1 MRYWRLQNDLFRK
14 TCVTESGLT
23 WCHISDRPSPPQSS
37 RRTPLWDIFDEREST
52 DSFDNE
58 DEEMVT
64 FELSEMLLM
73 LLAAGT
79 DDEVTDSED
88 EWDLFHEELDDFY
101 EIYL

>member
-1 MRYWRLQNDLFRK
+1 MFPVQN
-14 TCVTESGLT
+14 
-23 WCHISDRPSPPQSS
+23 S
-37 RRTPLWDIFDEREST
+37 RRTPLWDIFEREST
-52 DSFDNE
+52 DSLDND

-64 FELSEMLLM
+64 FDLSDMLLM

-88 EWDLFHEELDDFY
+88 EWDLFHDELDDFY

>member
-1 MRYWRLQNDLFRK
+1 M
-14 TCVTESGLT
+14 
-23 WCHISDRPSPPQSS
+23 
-37 RRTPLWDIFDEREST
+37 DEREST
-52 DSFDNE
+52 GSLDD

-73 LLAAGT
+73 LLAAGN
-79 DDEVTDSED
+79 DDEATDSED

>member
-1 MRYWRLQNDLFRK
+1 MYSCLKINLFPFAHQN
-14 TCVTESGLT
+14 
-23 WCHISDRPSPPQSS
+23 S

>member
-1 MRYWRLQNDLFRK
+1 MLKWVFLKVKIILPAAVYFMPRLWEYSSPFSSQN
-14 TCVTESGLT
+14 
-23 WCHISDRPSPPQSS
+23 S

>member
-1 MRYWRLQNDLFRK
+1 MFENNIVTLLLFPVQN
-14 TCVTESGLT
+14 
-23 WCHISDRPSPPQSS
+23 S
-37 RRTPLWDIFDEREST
+37 RRTPLWDIFEREST
-52 DSFDNE
+52 DSLDND

-64 FELSEMLLM
+64 FDLSDMLLM

-88 EWDLFHEELDDFY
+88 EWDLFHDELDDFY

>member
-1 MRYWRLQNDLFRK
+1 MSIWLKAHVCFV
-14 TCVTESGLT
+14 CVFSSG
-23 WCHISDRPSPPQSS
+23 SFQSS
-37 RRTPLWDIFDEREST
+37 RRTPLWDILDEREST

-64 FELSEMLLM
+64 FELSDMLLM

>member
-1 MRYWRLQNDLFRK
+1 MVVVCLFIRFPCSSHVLPASLSVLQN
-14 TCVTESGLT
+14 
-23 WCHISDRPSPPQSS
+23 S
-37 RRTPLWDIFDEREST
+37 RRTPLWDLLDERESS

-79 DDEVTDSED
+79 DDDVTDSED
-88 EWDLFHEELDDFY
+88 EWDLFHEELDDYY
-101 EIYL
+101 ELYL

>member
-1 MRYWRLQNDLFRK
+1 MFFFPIRQNA
-14 TCVTESGLT
+14 
-23 WCHISDRPSPPQSS
+23 
-37 RRTPLWDIFDEREST
+37 RRTPLWDLIDERAST
-52 DSFDNE
+52 GSLDN
-58 DEEMVT
+58 DDDDEMVT

-73 LLAAGT
+73 LLAAGN